1 MTLAMLYTISGVLVF
16 TIGVYGIL
24 AQAHLV
30 RKILAF
36 NFMGSG
42 ISLVLIAL
50 AWRVP
55 EAPPDPVP
63 HALVLTGIVVAVSAT
78 GFALALVCRIHA
90 ETGAAYLPPASGQD
104 EQVVEP

>member
-1 MTLAMLYTISGVLVF
+1 MTVALLYTISGVLVSA
-16 TIGVYGIL
+16 IGVYGIL
-24 AQAHLV
+24 AQAHLL

-36 NFMGSG
+36 NLMGSG
-42 ISLVLIAL
+42 VSLVLIAL

-78 GFALALVCRIHA
+78 GFALALTRRIYA
-90 ETGAAYLPPASGQD
+90 ATGATHLPPANAEAEETVNS
-104 EQVVEP
+104 

>member
-16 TIGVYGIL
+16 AIGVYGIL

-36 NFMGSG
+36 NLMGSG
-42 ISLVLIAL
+42 VSLVLIAL

-78 GFALALVCRIHA
+78 GFALALTSRIYTV
-90 ETGAAYLPPASGQD
+90 TGAAYLPSSDAAD
-104 EQVVEP
+104 NQVVKS

>member
-16 TIGVYGIL
+16 AIGVYGIL

-36 NFMGSG
+36 NLMGSG
-42 ISLVLIAL
+42 VSLVLIAL
-50 AWRVP
+50 AWRVA

-78 GFALALVCRIHA
+78 GFALALTSRIYA
-90 ETGAAYLPPASGQD
+90 ATGAAYLPSSDAAD
-104 EQVVEP
+104 DQVVKS